1 MLILCYGITKS
12 GSTLGF
18 ELIKA
23 MLKTAG
29 FEQTRL
35 PDGVVKPGHRVNYVE
50 KLDSDATERLRAAIG
65 DQTKIAVKVHCNL
78 NRPTYLRLT
87 ELQAQGQIQI
97 FASYRDPREI
107 CLSLVDAGA
116 RARKN
121 HEGPFSEYES
131 LDDAIPEVEKQIN
144 VFRRWGSIPG
154 VVRLGYD
161 TVAWEPDKAVALI
174 ERTLGIKSK
183 RDAAKHQAFN
193 RSFTQKNKAVKGR
206 HSELTPEQNQHLL
219 ERFASFMDNVVLNDN
234 DAWYADTRKL
244 MLGGHQ

>member
-23 MLKTAG
+23 MLRTAG

-50 KLDSDATERLRAAIG
+50 KLDSDGIARLRDAIG
-65 DQTKIAVKVHCNL
+65 DKTKIAVKVHCNL

-87 ELQAQGQIQI
+87 ELQSQGGVQI
-97 FASYRDPREI
+97 FASYRDPREM

-121 HEGPFSEYES
+121 NEGPFSEFVT

-161 TVAWEPDKAVALI
+161 MVAWEPDRAIDVI
-174 ERTLGIKSK
+174 ERTVGITAK
-183 RDAAKHQAFN
+183 REAAKHQAFN
-193 RSFTQKNKAVKGR
+193 RSFTQKNKAVKDR
-206 HSELTPEQNQHLL
+206 HNELTPEQNQQLL

-234 DAWYADTRKL
+234 DAWYAETRKL
-244 MLGGHQ
+244 MLGGPQ